1 MRGDNE
7 HGNVEH
13 GGDKAMRKRTYNGND
28 KNEELRKKADDNAK
42 ATGESAKMM
51 GREAAVDTAGSMPDT
66 DKELLA
72 QYEELLMQRDK
83 LFKEAGSLMVA
94 YKREFG
100 EMLLANFE
108 LKIECVREKKRISY
122 CRRRMNRGLAVDV
135 ERMDTE
141 IEDEMTMYMFQL
153 NEMAYEME
161 EAKKAK
167 PVSEYLVSRAKK
179 IYRRLAK
186 VLHPDINQRTLVDPE
201 LKELWNRIAE
211 AYRLSDVDE
220 LEDLSLMVRKTM
232 SELGME
238 TFVIAYIDIEQRIAH
253 VEQHINEIVST
264 EPYTYIELLKDT
276 KSIEEHKN
284 RLQEEHDDYERYLR
298 QLQTTLEEML
308 ADGGAKLQWTLD

>member
-1 MRGDNE
+1 
-7 HGNVEH
+7 
-13 GGDKAMRKRTYNGND
+13 MRKRTYNGND

-51 GREAAVDTAGSMPDT
+51 GREAAVDTAESIPGA

-83 LFKEAGSLMVA
+83 LTKECGSLMVA

-100 EMLLANFE
+100 ELLLANFE

-141 IEDEMTMYMFQL
+141 IENEMTVYMFQL
-153 NEMAYEME
+153 NEMAYEMA
-161 EAKKAK
+161 EAKKAE
-167 PVSEYLVSRAKK
+167 PVDEYRLSRAKK

-186 VLHPDINQRTLVDPE
+186 VLHPDINRRTMEDEE
-201 LKELWNRIAE
+201 LKDLWSRILT
-211 AYRLSDVDE
+211 AYRMSDVDE
-220 LEDLSLMVRKTM
+220 LENL
-232 SELGME
+232 ELLVHKVMTERGAE
-238 TFVIAYIDIEQRIAH
+238 TFVVVCTDIESRIER
-253 VEQHINEIVST
+253 VERQITDIVTT
-264 EPYTYIELLKDT
+264 EPYTYLELLRDET
-276 KSIEEHKN
+276 KIEEHKN

-298 QLQTTLEEML
+298 QLQTTLAEML